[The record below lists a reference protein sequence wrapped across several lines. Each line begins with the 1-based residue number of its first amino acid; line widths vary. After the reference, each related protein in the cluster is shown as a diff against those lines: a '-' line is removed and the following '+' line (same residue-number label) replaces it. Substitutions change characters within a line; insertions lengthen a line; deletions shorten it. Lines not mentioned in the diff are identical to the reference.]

1 MAASAAQ
8 ARATTAVPRPVPEM
22 QENPIDDWD
31 TMLGRSQVDRW
42 VGKDGLWVW

>member
-31 TMLGRSQVDRW
+31 TMLGRSQVW
-42 VGKDGLWVW
+42 VSWQGWVWLW